1 MKQDNIHGPPFVT
14 CIHSKMWPDVLL
26 NVYEIYYIFYWFKKA
41 GVLECAVWVFFYSS
55 FYEECRT
62 NKIPVVYAKY
72 LFAVGNN
79 TKPN

>member
-41 GVLECAVWVFFYSS
+41 GVLECAVWFFFTVVFMKNV
-55 FYEECRT
+55 EQ
-62 NKIPVVYAKY
+62 IKY
-72 LFAVGNN
+72 L
-79 TKPN
+79 